1 MKPVTIPVTELRTGD
16 RIPAGSYNGTPQTIT
31 LGKLLDHRN
40 PRERAFA
47 AGPVNDRGGSY
58 VTWRACGTVTVMR

>member
-16 RIPAGSYNGTPQTIT
+16 RIQLPGNQTLT

-47 AGPVNDRGGSY
+47 NGPINERGGSY
-58 VTWRACGTVTVMR
+58 ITWRACGYVTVLR